1 MCSSPVSTVTFTPLL
16 TAGTITHSAQRETWP
31 LNSCGSWACC
41 RTAQMRLI
49 MLRCAL
55 FPYLCWTY
63 IDWSRSP
70 HFDVF
75 FKLSIYATVWILGS
89 ARTWH
94 RLGECPLQW
103 WVPTRIW
110 GCCSWISFTPNW
122 ARYKTPSGSCG
133 PYRPIWLPWTWH
145 LLSLSSNLSVNVSK
159 TIHQLQWHIHS
170 DPWTV
175 KLYTII
181 QKKYLFVHTE
191 KEKK

>member
-1 MCSSPVSTVTFTPLL
+1 MYCTVWKKRDYWTSQTHCTSSWCIMCSSPVSTVTFTPLL
-16 TAGTITHSAQRETWP
+16 RAGTITHSAQRETWP

-122 ARYKTPSGSCG
+122 ARYKQDFRQLWTLQAHLTPMDM
-133 PYRPIWLPWTWH
+133 TF
-145 LLSLSSNLSVNVSK
+145 
-159 TIHQLQWHIHS
+159 
-170 DPWTV
+170 TV
-175 KLYTII
+175 VVFKS
-181 QKKYLFVHTE
+181 FSE
-191 KEKK
+191 R